1 MTRDRTAITAVG
13 VRLSVGDM
21 AILGAAA
28 TYGVSTTVSVAA
40 LHTVRPADLLAVELV
55 GAAALQL
62 GAAAVSGR
70 LRWRGCVPQLLLGAL
85 SPGLSF
91 LLGDLGL
98 ARTSASGGSLLL
110 AMEPLLS
117 ALLAVVILRER
128 LGGWA
133 GLALAVGF
141 AGSTLV
147 ALGPGSPGEASDSA
161 LGNVLVLA
169 AVLASAFFV
178 IAVSHYSRT
187 SGARN
192 RSDIAGDSETTYDG
206 LNASAWQTTGGMLA
220 VVPFV
225 AGSWISGGSR
235 LGTADPA
242 AWAACLGVLVCGAV
256 AGVAFNRGIA
266 RVSAARAGLLAN
278 LTPAVGMVTAVV
290 FLRERPAPLQLAG
303 GLFILAG
310 LLLLLRH
317 SPESADST
325 DLTPLAATT
334 DSATDAPAA
343 LALSGPGERKP
354 ECTT

>member
-1 MTRDRTAITAVG
+1 MTRDRTAMTIGA
-13 VRLSVGDM
+13 RLRSGDV
-21 AILGAAA
+21 AILAAAA

-40 LHTVRPADLLAVELV
+40 LHTVRPADLLAVELL

-62 GAAAVSGR
+62 GAAAVTGR

-85 SPGLSF
+85 SPGLTF

-98 ARTSASGGSLLL
+98 ARTSASSGSLLL
-110 AMEPLLS
+110 AIEPLLS

-128 LGGWA
+128 LGGRA

-141 AGSTLV
+141 AGSTMV
-147 ALGPGSPGEASDSA
+147 ALGPRTQGEASDSA
-161 LGNVLVLA
+161 LGNLLVVA

-178 IAVSHYSRT
+178 IALSHHSRT
-187 SGARN
+187 SDTRN
-192 RSDIAGDSETTYDG
+192 HHDAASDSETTYDG

-235 LGTADPA
+235 LGTAGPA
-242 AWAACLGVLVCGAV
+242 AWAACVGVLVCGAV

-278 LTPAVGMVTAVV
+278 LTPAVGMVTAVI
-290 FLRERPAPLQLAG
+290 FLSERPAPLQLAG
-303 GLFILAG
+303 GVFILVG
-310 LLLLLRH
+310 LVLILRT
-317 SPESADST
+317 SRAFGESIGLTPPAATADST
-325 DLTPLAATT
+325 
-334 DSATDAPAA
+334 TDASAA
-343 LALSGPGERKP
+343 LALSGSREPKLD
-354 ECTT
+354 